1 MMELALRPRHE
12 VSGALFRAEG
22 GWEVP
27 TGYGPLDGEVLGVRR
42 SAGVIDFS
50 DRAKIEVTGEDRVTF
65 LDGLVTADIKTLAPG
80 RSAYALVLNEKS
92 RVLGDLRIHALPDA
106 FVLDLDAAQKDALLA
121 HLQKFLVS
129 DDVSLRDLGPC
140 GHLEVHGPLA
150 PAMVSSVVDT
160 DVMGLPLE
168 ATAAF
173 PIGRHEV
180 GRATRVHALGEAG
193 FALWTFGSEISS
205 LWDGLVRGGATPFGR
220 DAYEVLR
227 IEAGTPRFGVDMTKD
242 TLALE
247 VAPPGAI
254 SMTKGCYQ
262 GQEVVAR
269 GTYVGHMNRRLLGLL
284 VDGDTPPLRGDVVT
298 ADAQDVGSV
307 TSACWSPSLGWVLAL
322 ALLRTDRLGAAP
334 SFGVNR
340 DGWEMSARLVGL
352 PFVLGSA

>member
-27 TGYGPLDGEVLGVRR
+27 TGYGPLDAEVLGVRR

-65 LDGLVTADIKTLAPG
+65 LDGLVTADVKTLSPG

-106 FVLDLDAAQKDALLA
+106 FVLDLDAAQKGALLA

-129 DDVSLRDLGPC
+129 DDVTLRDAGPC

-150 PAMVSSVVDT
+150 PALASSALDE
-160 DVMGLPLE
+160 DLMGLPLD
-168 ATAAF
+168 ATATF
-173 PIGRHEV
+173 PIGRHDL
-180 GRATRVHALGEAG
+180 GRATRIRPLGEAG
-193 FALWTFGSEISS
+193 FALWTLGPGVSS
-205 LWDGLVRGGATPFGR
+205 LWDGLVRRGATPFGR
-220 DAYEVLR
+220 DAYDVLR
-227 IEAGTPRFGVDMTKD
+227 IEAGTPRFGVDMTED

-247 VAPPGAI
+247 VAPAGSI
-254 SMTKGCYQ
+254 SLTKGCYQ

-269 GTYVGHMNRRLLGLL
+269 GTYVGHMNRRLMGLL
-284 VDGDTPPLRGDVVT
+284 VDGDTPPLRGDPVT
-298 ADAQDVGSV
+298 ADAQDAGSV
-307 TSACWSPSLGWVLAL
+307 TSACWSPTLGWVLAL
-322 ALLRTDRLGAAP
+322 ALLRMDRLDGAR
-334 SFGVNR
+334 SLGVNR
-340 DGWEMSARLVGL
+340 DGWEMSARLVRL